1 MSKSA
6 LYTAL
11 TTPTSVSSGSIIP
24 LGTTIRRFGCNV
36 SQDGNTISIKGKG
49 YFLVNVSVTAAPAAA
64 GAVTATLN
72 KDGVPV
78 TGATA
83 SGSVST
89 AANPTAL
96 PITAIVRNA
105 CDCDSSILSL
115 VLSGQASTVQ
125 NVAVT
130 VVKL

>member
-6 LYTAL
+6 IYTAM
-11 TTPTSVSSGSIIP
+11 TTPTSVAINGTVP
-24 LGTTIRRFGCNV
+24 LGMTIRRFGCNV
-36 SQDGNTISIKGKG
+36 AQDGNTISIKGRG
-49 YFLVNVSVTAAPAAA
+49 YFLVTASITAAPD
-64 GAVTATLN
+64 AVGIVTVAMS

-78 TGATA
+78 SGATA

-89 AANPTAL
+89 AANPVAL
-96 PITAIVRNA
+96 PITDIVRNV
-105 CDCDSSILSL
+105 CDCDSSILSFN
-115 VLSGQASTVQ
+115 LSGTDSTVQ

>member
-6 LYTAL
+6 IYTAMTT
-11 TTPTSVSSGSIIP
+11 TTPVAANGIIP
-24 LGTTIRRFGCNV
+24 LGSTIRRFGCNV
-36 SQDGNTISIKGKG
+36 AQDGNTITITGQG
-49 YFLVNVSVTAAPAAA
+49 YFLINVSATVAPVAIGNVSVTM
-64 GAVTATLN
+64 L

-83 SGSVST
+83 TDSVST
-89 AANPTAL
+89 ANNSVAL

-105 CDCDSSILSL
+105 CGCDSSILSFTL
-115 VLSGQASTVQ
+115 GTTGS
-125 NVAVT
+125 NVTNFAVD

>member
-1 MSKSA
+1 M
-6 LYTAL
+6 
-11 TTPTSVSSGSIIP
+11 
-24 LGTTIRRFGCNV
+24 
-36 SQDGNTISIKGKG
+36 
-49 YFLVNVSVTAAPAAA
+49 
-64 GAVTATLN
+64 
-72 KDGVPV
+72 

-83 SGSVST
+83 SNAVST

-115 VLSGQASTVQ
+115 TLSGTNSTVQ